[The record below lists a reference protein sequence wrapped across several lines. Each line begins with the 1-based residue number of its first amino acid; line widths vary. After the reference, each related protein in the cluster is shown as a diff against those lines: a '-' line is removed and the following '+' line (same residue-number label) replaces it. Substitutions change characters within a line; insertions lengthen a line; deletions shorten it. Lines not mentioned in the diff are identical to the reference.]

1 MEINQTSSAIQQKNL
16 FSGNHKSSSFSNVK
30 RLSFENIRVFRQQF
44 EQETF
49 PSSSIVGDE
58 QHQTML
64 VAMYEGTEK
73 LLNQDVSEFAVIE
86 YLEGLKLTAKE
97 LLQQGISGE
106 KFRSTLL
113 EHSVSTVLDLVRS
126 S

>member
-49 PSSSIVGDE
+49 PSSNIVGDE

-97 LLQQGISGE
+97 LLQQGISGD
-106 KFRSTLL
+106 KFRSTLR
-113 EHSVSTVLDLVRS
+113 EHSVSTELDLVRS

>member
-1 MEINQTSSAIQQKNL
+1 MEINQISSAIQQKNL

-49 PSSSIVGDE
+49 PSSSIVDDE
-58 QHQTML
+58 QHQTMM

-73 LLNQDVSEFAVIE
+73 LLNQDGSEFAVIE
-86 YLEGLKLTAKE
+86 FLEGLKLTAKE
-97 LLQQGISGE
+97 LLQQGISGD

>member
-1 MEINQTSSAIQQKNL
+1 
-16 FSGNHKSSSFSNVK
+16 
-30 RLSFENIRVFRQQF
+30 
-44 EQETF
+44 
-49 PSSSIVGDE
+49 
-58 QHQTML
+58 ML

-97 LLQQGISGE
+97 LLQQGISGD

-113 EHSVSTVLDLVRS
+113 EHSVSTVLDLVR
-126 S
+126 

>member
-1 MEINQTSSAIQQKNL
+1 MEINQTSSTIEQKNL

-73 LLNQDVSEFAVIE
+73 LL
-86 YLEGLKLTAKE
+86 
-97 LLQQGISGE
+97 QQGISGD

>member
-1 MEINQTSSAIQQKNL
+1 MEINQTSSTIEQKNL

-30 RLSFENIRVFRQQF
+30 RLSFENIRFFRQQF

-97 LLQQGISGE
+97 LLQQGISGD

>member
-1 MEINQTSSAIQQKNL
+1 MNINQASSAIQQKNL
-16 FSGNHKSSSFSNVK
+16 VSGNYKSSSFSNVK
-30 RLSFENIRVFRQQF
+30 RLSLENIRVLRQQF
-44 EQETF
+44 EQGTS
-49 PSSSIVGDE
+49 PLSTVIGDE

-64 VAMYEGTEK
+64 VAMNEGTEK

-86 YLEGLKLTAKE
+86 YLEGLKLTARE
-97 LLQQGISGE
+97 LLEQGFSGDQ
-106 KFRSTLL
+106 FRNTLL